1 MLAEHKEFREKDGSL
16 GYIESV
22 FVSDNV
28 LKTTYFPNNQR
39 LYIAFN
45 RGETYSYSNVTLE
58 MYKEFEEA
66 ESQGK
71 WFFKHINKNPR
82 HPYRKEFTLYP
93 TEVKELKEIV
103 EAKKLS
109 EIEKNQ
115 IDKIIESENK
125 EEDE

>member
-1 MLAEHKEFREKDGSL
+1 MLAEHKEFQEKDGSL

-22 FVSDNV
+22 FESDNV

-39 LYIAFN
+39 LYIAFS
-45 RGETYSYSNVTLE
+45 RGETYSYGNVTLE

-71 WFFKHINKNPR
+71 WFFKNINKNIK

-93 TEVKELKEIV
+93 NEVKELKEIV
-103 EAKKLS
+103 KNNKK
-109 EIEKNQ
+109 EI
-115 IDKIIESENK
+115 IDEEK
-125 EEDE
+125 EENE

>member
-1 MLAEHKEFREKDGSL
+1 MLAEHKEFQEKDGTL

-22 FVSDNV
+22 FESDNV

-39 LYIAFN
+39 LYIAFS
-45 RGETYSYSNVTLE
+45 RGDTYSYGNVTLE
-58 MYKEFEEA
+58 MYKEFEES

-71 WFFKHINKNPR
+71 WFFKRINKNPK

-103 EAKKLS
+103 E
-109 EIEKNQ
+109 NYR
-115 IDKIIESENK
+115 KIINENK
-125 EEDE
+125 EVEEDE

>member
-1 MLAEHKEFREKDGSL
+1 MLAEHKEFQEKDGSL

-22 FVSDNV
+22 FESDNV

-39 LYIAFN
+39 LYIAFS

-71 WFFKHINKNPR
+71 WFFKRINKNPK

-93 TEVKELKEIV
+93 NEVKDLKEIV
-103 EAKKLS
+103 KNNKK
-109 EIEKNQ
+109 EVIEEK
-115 IDKIIESENK
+115 
-125 EEDE
+125 EDEENE

>member
-1 MLAEHKEFREKDGSL
+1 MLAEHKEIREKDGSL

-71 WFFKHINKNPR
+71 WFFKRINKNPK

-109 EIEKNQ
+109 EIEK
-115 IDKIIESENK
+115 DKIYQIIESKK